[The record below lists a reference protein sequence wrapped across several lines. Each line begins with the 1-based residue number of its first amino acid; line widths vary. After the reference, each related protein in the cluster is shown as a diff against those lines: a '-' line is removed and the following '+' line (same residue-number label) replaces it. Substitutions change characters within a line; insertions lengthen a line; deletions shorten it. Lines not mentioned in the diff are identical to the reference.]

1 MTAYFEDKNKRMNR
15 LIDSSLL
22 IGKYFEK
29 IDDCLQFTD
38 DGKTLYMEAQV
49 IKKAHHAV
57 LASGIY
63 VDTCKEWRKKSA
75 IKQMWIRFRI
85 FL

>member
-1 MTAYFEDKNKRMNR
+1 MTTHFEEKNKRMNR

-22 IGKYFEK
+22 IDKYFEQ
-29 IDDCLQFTD
+29 INDCLQFTD
-38 DGKTLYMEAQV
+38 DGKTFYMETQV
-49 IKKAHHAV
+49 IKKVHQAV

-75 IKQMWIRFRI
+75 IKQM
-85 FL
+85 